1 MMRSEEIAL
10 SAGQNNFLVTD
21 YNSEED
27 FSKFLYDMRCLTVT
41 DHVIYNHEY
50 TTIIENHAHFLM
62 GMNPNSLNYVTDYT
76 ERTYKDDNGKTGIVN
91 DPRNVALLIF
101 MLSVLK

>member
-1 MMRSEEIAL
+1 MDISGIRKGIR
-10 SAGQNNFLVTD
+10 
-21 YNSEED
+21 
-27 FSKFLYDMRCLTVT
+27 K
-41 DHVIYNHEY
+41 I
-50 TTIIENHAHFLM
+50 
-62 GMNPNSLNYVTDYT
+62 TDYT